1 MNVFNAG
8 KGNLSTMISL
18 TQEWYLSNRDYGD
31 YRSVNDW
38 QIARKSN
45 FFTVRHVLNVSQPV
59 QYLTTPSNCYYT
71 IYCSR

>member
-1 MNVFNAG
+1 MNVFDAG
-8 KGNLSTMISL
+8 MGNLSTMISL
-18 TQEWYLSNRDYGD
+18 MQEWYLSNRDYGD

-59 QYLTTPSNCYYT
+59 QCLTTPSNCYYT
-71 IYCSR
+71 IYCSQ

>member
-1 MNVFNAG
+1 MNVFDAG

-18 TQEWYLSNRDYGD
+18 MQEWYLSNRDYGD

-45 FFTVRHVLNVSQPV
+45 FFFHRATRFKRISACSVLN
-59 QYLTTPSNCYYT
+59 NAK
-71 IYCSR
+71 